1 MRIAFGFLKDIQEKF
16 FERYPKQKRDA
27 ALPFSLSDFKK
38 ILEDRVALFND
49 KTKVDKFCAL
59 QKYPNAIT
67 QRTIGG
73 TGDQPA

>member
-59 QKYPNAIT
+59 QKYPNPIT

-73 TGDQPA
+73 TRDQPA